1 MSKRD
6 ISSRFLRSLA
16 DAIDLLSEQEFR
28 TLLATAGLR
37 RLVQSA
43 GGSELRSN
51 ANREGQ
57 ISEARSLLSILDEMR
72 SREEARSFLM
82 RDTPSRNVLIHAAK
96 LRDMH
101 VAKSDTVSVLIE
113 KLVSNVVGAK
123 LDSHAI
129 RNG

>member
-6 ISSRFLRSLA
+6 ISSHFLRSLA
-16 DAIDLLSEQEFR
+16 DAIDALSEQEFR

-37 RLVQSA
+37 RLVQAA
-43 GGSELRSN
+43 GRSDSRTK
-51 ANREGQ
+51 ANRENLIIEAQ
-57 ISEARSLLSILDEMR
+57 ALLSRLHEMPSREQARSYLTS
-72 SREEARSFLM
+72 
-82 RDTPSRNVLIHAAK
+82 DTPSRNVLIHAAK

-123 LDSHAI
+123 LDSYAI